1 MVKKTSILFVV
12 LTLLC
17 SIIVFSEQSSI
28 IKVNIKPVD
37 GKNAIIVNVKGEAI
51 YKTHQLKSVIY
62 LDFEDAIITTP
73 KTSIPVNDGVINK
86 TILSQFS
93 VTPKKVVRLVIDL
106 NKMIPYKIDKIDE
119 GLQITFGE
127 AGAVTEKPAEPVKE
141 TVAKPAPAEKEVK
154 PAEPAKA
161 EEPKKKEKVM
171 VGPPEKKVEA
181 PKPAPEQVKEAA
193 KPAPEV
199 KAEKPKEA
207 VKPAA
212 PEAKVEKHKKV
223 KPEVKEAKK
232 AEEKIAQKPEVKKEP
247 EKTPK
252 PTPTPAPTPAPT
264 PNPTPTPAPTPIPTP
279 TPAPTPAPTP
289 IPTPTPE
296 LKPVVTPAPTPAP
309 VKEEAKELKPIEE
322 QKPLVEMKPVE
333 EKPVEK
339 KEEVKAPEKPKEEP
353 AKAFLPE
360 TESLKV
366 EKEKTIFE
374 QSQFQQ
380 LISLDFKQADLRNVV
395 RVIAAKTG
403 MNIIAGPE
411 LSGTITIHFENVPLK
426 TALDTILKINGFGYV
441 VEEGGVVRIARLSQ
455 LGADKVETQLRIF
468 KINWIPAGQMAKS
481 LQPFL
486 TNYGSIVANAE
497 TNAVL
502 ITDTIP
508 NLKKIDGLVQEL
520 DQPQKQVLI
529 ESRLVDI
536 GTDFLRGL
544 GINWKMLSPDTIE
557 TQLTDVYSDTGN
569 GYYKKGAW
577 VRNPNFDPEKLP
589 GPDNPHDIWDDTLQ
603 TLEKVV
609 TAYDTFETLTRSPY
623 TSAMSFLLSDTFG
636 SKNGFPYELE
646 MGIQAG
652 EDNDQF
658 EVLAQPKVVT
668 LNNIPANIDI
678 TTRIPY
684 VTSVIGA
691 GGAVTESVNFET
703 AGVSLEVTPN
713 ITNNDYIRMR
723 IIPTER
729 IVTGYKSTSRDT
741 IPIIDTRTA
750 TTNVI
755 VYNNQPVVIGGLRS
769 SDRKDQSF
777 GIPWLNKIPVL
788 GWLFKNDY
796 KAHIKKEL
804 VIFVTPHI
812 IKDPTLDSKEKFY
825 YEKID
830 YNWNLPDWYRD
841 DTAVKLEKPY

>member
-17 SIIVFSEQSSI
+17 SIVVFSEQSSI

-73 KTSIPVNDGVINK
+73 KTSLPVNDGVINK

-106 NKMIPYKIDKIDE
+106 NKMVPYKIDKIDE

-127 AGAVTEKPAEPVKE
+127 AGAVAE
-141 TVAKPAPAEKEVK
+141 K
-154 PAEPAKA
+154 PAEPAKEA
-161 EEPKKKEKVM
+161 IVKPSPAEKELKPVEPAKVEEPKKKEKVM
-171 VGPPEKKVEA
+171 VGPPEKKLEA
-181 PKPAPEQVKEAA
+181 PKPAPEKVKEAA

-199 KAEKPKEA
+199 KAEKPKEP
-207 VKPAA
+207 VKPAVS
-212 PEAKVEKHKKV
+212 ETKVEKPKEV
-223 KPEVKEAKK
+223 KPEVKEVKK
-232 AEEKIAQKPEVKKEP
+232 AEEKIIQKPEVKKEP

-252 PTPTPAPTPAPT
+252 PTPTPAPTPK
-264 PNPTPTPAPTPIPTP
+264 PTPTPAPTPIPTP

-296 LKPVVTPAPTPAP
+296 LTPVVTPAPTPEP
-309 VKEEAKELKPIEE
+309 VKEEAKELKPVEE
-322 QKPLVEMKPVE
+322 QKPPIEMKPVE

-366 EKEKTIFE
+366 TKEKTIFE

-411 LSGTITIHFENVPLK
+411 LAGTITIHFENVPLK

-455 LGADKVETQLRIF
+455 LGADKVETQMRIF
-468 KINWIPAGQMAKS
+468 KINWIPAAQMAKS

-502 ITDTIP
+502 VTDTIP
-508 NLKKIDGLVQEL
+508 NLKKIDELVKEL

-529 ESRLVDI
+529 ESRLVDM

-544 GINWKMLSPDTIE
+544 GINWKIMAPDTIG
-557 TQLTDVYSDTGN
+557 TQYNDVFTKDPSS
-569 GYYKKGAW
+569 GYYKKGARI
-577 VRNPNFDPEKLP
+577 RNPNFDPTSP
-589 GPDNPHDIWDDTLQ
+589 PSNDNPLYIWDDALKTA
-603 TLEKVV
+603 EKVV
-609 TAYDTFETLTRSPY
+609 TAYDSFETLTKNPY

-636 SKNGFPYELE
+636 SKNGFPYQLE

-691 GGAVTESVNFET
+691 GGAVTETVNFET

-729 IVTGYKSTSRDT
+729 IVTGYKSTSTDT
-741 IPIIDTRTA
+741 VPIIDTRTA

-755 VYNNQPVVIGGLRS
+755 VYNDQPVVIGGLRS
-769 SDRKDQSF
+769 SDKKDQSF

-796 KAHIKKEL
+796 KSHIKKEL

-812 IKDPTLDSKEKFY
+812 IKEPNLDSKEKFY

-841 DTAVKLEKPY
+841 DTAVKIDKPY